1 MVIALKFDE
10 TEVSFDALRYSRV
23 DFSTKLMPYC
33 MVLLMLIRPLTF
45 SGPLYGDKDISLDMA
60 LLVLFFLAFSTPTC
74 YCHCR
79 FVLRLSVVFDQITSS
94 RPLPSISHVSLC
106 YYASL
111 QWSAG
116 LSSSYKY
123 YYKQS
128 KLSYSYKLIL
138 NFESSILNIHTS

>member
-33 MVLLMLIRPLTF
+33 RVLLMLIRPLNF

-60 LLVLFFLAFSTPTC
+60 LLVLFFLAFSTPTY

-79 FVLRLSVVFDQITSS
+79 FVSWLSVVFDQITSS
-94 RPLPSISHVSLC
+94 RPLSSISHVSLC

-111 QWSAG
+111 QCSAG
-116 LSSSYKY
+116 LSSSNKY

-128 KLSYSYKLIL
+128 AK
-138 NFESSILNIHTS
+138 